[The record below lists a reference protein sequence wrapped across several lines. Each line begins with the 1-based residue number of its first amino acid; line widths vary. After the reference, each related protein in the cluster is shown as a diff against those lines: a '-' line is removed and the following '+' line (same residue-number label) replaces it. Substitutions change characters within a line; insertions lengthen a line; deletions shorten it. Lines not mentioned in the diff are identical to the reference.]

1 VLLALCAIGQQPAF
15 RSGVEMLEVDA
26 RVFDR
31 DGRFVADLTLDDFEV
46 LEDGKRQTIRTFFLV
61 GTTADAAGS
70 EAAGRPRGPHT
81 WIFVVDQRHMD
92 LNGFHRA
99 RTGIRGFLEERFRP
113 GDLAGLVFNDR
124 LINGRISSSREEQLA
139 ALAQVVLPESVTSPR
154 TGAALERALMDT
166 MRTLDELARG
176 LAPMPGPKT
185 VVLLSDGFDL
195 SGKDVGPLVRAAGT
209 LRNVVGRLA
218 RAGARLYAID
228 TRGIAGAPDN
238 GLNTLAIDTG
248 GLVLFNLNNIGAA
261 FDEVAADTNVYYVLG
276 YQPENTRFDGKYRE
290 LDVRVKREGVT
301 VRARKGYLAVEPAK
315 LLVPQRD

>member
-61 GTTADAAGS
+61 GTPAHATGS
-70 EAAGRPRGPHT
+70 AAAGRPRGPHT

-113 GDLAGLVFNDR
+113 GDLAGIVFNDR

-139 ALAQVVLPESVTSPR
+139 ALAQVVLPESVGSPR
-154 TGAALERALMDT
+154 TFGALERSLMET

-185 VVLLSDGFDL
+185 VVLLSDGFGL
-195 SGKDVGPLVRAAGT
+195 HDVTPLIRAAGT
-209 LRNVVGRLA
+209 LRNVVGRFA
-218 RAGARLYAID
+218 RAGARIYAID
-228 TRGIAGAPDN
+228 TRGIAGGPDH

-248 GLVLFNLNNIGAA
+248 GLVLFNLNNIGTA
-261 FDEVAADTNVYYVLG
+261 FDEVAADTNVYYVLS

-290 LDVRVKREGVT
+290 LEVRVKRAGVT

-315 LLVPQRD
+315 LLVPERD